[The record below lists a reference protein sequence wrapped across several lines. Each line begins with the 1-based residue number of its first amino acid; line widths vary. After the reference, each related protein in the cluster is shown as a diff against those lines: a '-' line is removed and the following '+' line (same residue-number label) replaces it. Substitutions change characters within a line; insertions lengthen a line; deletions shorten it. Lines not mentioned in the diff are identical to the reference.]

1 MFEVDIERDFAAAHF
16 LRGYDGNC
24 SSLHGHN
31 WVIQVVAKSEE
42 LDEIGIAL
50 DFKKLKK
57 TLDTLLDSLD
67 HKCLNDLPAFKEKN
81 PTAENLA
88 KYIFEE
94 MSEVING
101 GPVVIDRVRVYENT
115 RSCATYYKS

>member
-1 MFEVDIERDFAAAHF
+1 MFEVDIERDFAAAHY

-31 WVIQVVAKSEE
+31 WIIQVVAKSEE
-42 LDEIGIAL
+42 LDKIGIAL
-50 DFKKLKK
+50 DFKKLKR
-57 TLDTLLDSLD
+57 TLDTLLDGLD
-67 HKCLNDLPAFKEKN
+67 HKCLNDLPAFEVKN

-88 KYIFEE
+88 KFIFEE
-94 MSEVING
+94 ISEIING
-101 GPVVIDRVRVYENT
+101 GHVVIDRVRVYESA